1 MGLTLRAV
9 SKGYHYS
16 ERKEDMVGKEY
27 GLSTDI
33 GYGGFYS
40 IRIALANFASNGKF
54 TDAFKDIY
62 DDGSKLIDSFMDD
75 NTLQICTDEEDFMA
89 EDLTNS
95 PEEIKAYKAKL
106 AHMKETYPKLYQVFP
121 LVAHRDCEGEMSYK
135 QCKRLLPVIKEFY
148 EQDNRNY
155 GYSGLDY
162 NFTEEF
168 ISVLEEVISHRGKL
182 YFC

>member
-1 MGLTLRAV
+1 
-9 SKGYHYS
+9 
-16 ERKEDMVGKEY
+16 
-27 GLSTDI
+27 
-33 GYGGFYS
+33 
-40 IRIALANFASNGKF
+40 
-54 TDAFKDIY
+54 
-62 DDGSKLIDSFMDD
+62 
-75 NTLQICTDEEDFMA
+75 
-89 EDLTNS
+89 
-95 PEEIKAYKAKL
+95 
-106 AHMKETYPKLYQVFP
+106 MKETYPKLYQVFP
-121 LVAHRDCEGEMSYK
+121 LVAHCDCEGEMSYK